1 MCERVTINVV
11 ALPTHNNEARQVFKN
26 NQQTILTE
34 SLPPTTMAKSCRC
47 EAFSGRPART
57 PVTF

>member
-26 NQQTILTE
+26 NQQTILTDV
-34 SLPPTTMAKSCRC
+34 SPYHLPPWQKAAAAKLS
-47 EAFSGRPART
+47 AAGLHARQ
-57 PVTF
+57 